1 MEGISGFGRPPKRI
15 LTNGSYNGPLVGGNQ
30 QIDVIPI
37 GDDDRAEYV
46 QFDAKSSKEKLRCCK
61 VKVRVRVVVKTPSVT
76 VRNPVPQVTVRWRG
90 PIPSVTVRGPDIVV
104 KDLPRI
110 PEVDSP
116 IPVSNLPTDVGMK
129 CEIEG
134 TDTIM
139 SVQNGESTILYSLY
153 KKEP

>member
-1 MEGISGFGRPPKRI
+1 M
-15 LTNGSYNGPLVGGNQ
+15 
-30 QIDVIPI
+30 
-37 GDDDRAEYV
+37 
-46 QFDAKSSKEKLRCCK
+46 
-61 VKVRVRVVVKTPSVT
+61 
-76 VRNPVPQVTVRWRG
+76 PQVTVRWRG